1 MEGVVAGTV
10 SDSEEVV
17 VTADVGIPFEVR
29 LTATPTTGDGWEVAA
44 LPPGVELL
52 GSGAGPDDQSVFR
65 LRAGH
70 PGRFEVR
77 FVASRRWEQEPIDIR
92 VVAVEVVGPAAA
104 RA

>member
-1 MEGVVAGTV
+1 MSGTV

-29 LTATPTTGDGWEVAA
+29 LGATPTTSDGWEVAA

-52 GSGAGPDDQSVFR
+52 GSEAGGDDQSVFR

-70 PGRFEVR
+70 PGRYEVR
-77 FVASRRWEQEPIDIR
+77 FVAKRRWEQEPIDIR
-92 VVAVEVVGPAAA
+92 VVAVEAVGPVAAQA
-104 RA
+104 

>member
-1 MEGVVAGTV
+1 VSGTV

-29 LTATPTTGDGWEVAA
+29 LDATPTTSDGWEVAA

-52 GSGAGPDDQSVFR
+52 GSAAGADKQSVFQ

-70 PGRFEVR
+70 AGRFEVR
-77 FVASRRWEQEPIDIR
+77 FVAKRRWEQEPIDIR
-92 VVAVEVVGPAAA
+92 VVAVEAVGPAPV

>member
-1 MEGVVAGTV
+1 VSGIV
-10 SDSEEVV
+10 SDSEVV

-29 LTATPTTGDGWEVAA
+29 LAATPTTGDGWEVAA

-52 GSGAGPDDQSVFR
+52 GSAAGTENESVFQ

-77 FVASRRWEQEPIDIR
+77 FVAKRRWEQEPIEIR
-92 VVAVEVVGPAAA
+92 VVAVEAVAPAAA
-104 RA
+104 QA